1 MLSILKRAKYFIQK
15 ESFPMNPYA
24 LIPTCEVLPTT
35 STSPLKFPAFVI
47 RIRIEIKSKK
57 FAFQSEI

>member
-1 MLSILKRAKYFIQK
+1 
-15 ESFPMNPYA
+15 MNPYA